1 MFFRCRLSSVA
12 DLHKRADGCSERV
25 IASSEAFGLSNRKS
39 SQRKGGRIALCW
51 EVFLGVVRQDYIRS
65 MIRSTMSAKSR
76 VGNLGGTPRSS
87 RIETLVRRHHPAP
100 SIDVRAANDCS
111 GLLATA
117 FQFIPNS

>member
-1 MFFRCRLSSVA
+1 MTVPP
-12 DLHKRADGCSERV
+12 
-25 IASSEAFGLSNRKS
+25 
-39 SQRKGGRIALCW
+39 GGRPSEVQDRCALSRRKQGSTELLSDGRGW
-51 EVFLGVVRQDYIRS
+51 NVPIGGHQVVIFPRCPA
-65 MIRSTMSAKSR
+65 TTSAKSR

>member
-1 MFFRCRLSSVA
+1 MFFRCRLSFVD

-25 IASSEAFGLSNRKS
+25 IASSTAFGLSNRKS
-39 SQRKGGRIALCW
+39 SQRKGGKNRPMLGS
-51 EVFLGVVRQDYIRS
+51 FLGVVRQDYIRS

-87 RIETLVRRHHPAP
+87 RIETLVRRHHAAA
-100 SIDVRAANDCS
+100 SMDVRAANACS
-111 GLLATA
+111 GLFATA